1 MIIFRRLDDDCMKS
15 CRIFAAELGKMP
27 EWSIGP
33 HSKCGE
39 RATVPRVRIPVSPL
53 NVSDKTGQRTDKS
66 HKFND
71 LWDFF
76 YPLMSALKYTI
87 SPLKDKVR
95 NLTRTPDN

>member
-1 MIIFRRLDDDCMKS
+1 
-15 CRIFAAELGKMP
+15 MP
-27 EWSIGP
+27 EWSNGAV
-33 HSKCGE
+33 SK
-39 RATVPRVRIPVSPL
+39 TVDRFHDPRVRIPFSPL

>member
-1 MIIFRRLDDDCMKS
+1 MIFSESISSRACLS
-15 CRIFAAELGKMP
+15 AE
-27 EWSIGP
+27 
-33 HSKCGE
+33 
-39 RATVPRVRIPVSPL
+39 R
-53 NVSDKTGQRTDKS
+53 TGQNRTTTDKS

-76 YPLMSALKYTI
+76 YPRMSALKYTF